1 MPQLRTA
8 ALPVV
13 LPMLS
18 TSAKPFDDPGCVFD
32 VKWDGVRALAS
43 VEGKRLRLWGREA
56 VDYTDRYPELEIL
69 RRLLSGTMLD
79 GKLVALRDGQ
89 DL

>member
-1 MPQLRTA
+1 MRKLQA

-43 VEGKRLRLWGREA
+43 VEGKRWRLWGRETT
-56 VDYTDRYPELEIL
+56 DYTDR
-69 RRLLSGTMLD
+69 
-79 GKLVALRDGQ
+79 
-89 DL
+89 